1 MVLWFNMRVDYP
13 YLHIGRAGDIQDA
26 GDRKLYRFLE
36 ILPGLSAWLTLV
48 LIVILSFLAPF
59 FMALFIIAFD
69 VYWLLKTVYLS
80 LHLRVAY
87 NRLRINSKINWLER
101 LSQLSIINY
110 QLSGLRSWQDI
121 YHIIFLPLYKES
133 YEIVSTSLE
142 GLLKTNYPKSKMVVV
157 LCWEE
162 RGGDETRQVV
172 EAVERKYKN
181 EFLEFLSVA
190 HPVGLSDEIPG
201 KGSNTAYAAQDV

>member
-1 MVLWFNMRVDYP
+1 MYQ

-26 GDRKLYRFLE
+26 GDRKLYHFLE
-36 ILPGLSAWLTLV
+36 ILPGLSAWLTLI
-48 LIVILSFLAPF
+48 LIVVLSFLTPF
-59 FMALFIIAFD
+59 YMALFIIAFD

-142 GLLKTNYPKSKMVVV
+142 GLLKTNYPKSKMAVV

-162 RGGDETRQVV
+162 RGGDETRQV
-172 EAVERKYKN
+172 
-181 EFLEFLSVA
+181 
-190 HPVGLSDEIPG
+190 
-201 KGSNTAYAAQDV
+201 

>member
-1 MVLWFNMRVDYP
+1 MYQ

-26 GDRKLYRFLE
+26 GDRKLYHFLE
-36 ILPGLSAWLTLV
+36 ILQGLSAWLTLI
-48 LIVILSFLAPF
+48 LIVVLSFLTPF
-59 FMALFIIAFD
+59 YMALFIIAFD

-87 NRLRINSKINWLER
+87 NRLRENSKVNWLER
-101 LSQLSIINY
+101 LNQLPTTDY
-110 QLSGLRSWQDI
+110 QLHTIKSWNDI

-133 YEIVSTSLE
+133 YEIVSASLG

-162 RGGDETRQVV
+162 RGGDQTREVAETIEKR
-172 EAVERKYKN
+172 YKN
-181 EFLEFLSVA
+181 EFLEFMSVM
-190 HPVGLSDEIPG
+190 HPSGLPNEMPG
-201 KGSNTAYAAQDV
+201 KGSNTAYAARIVKET

>member
-69 VYWLLKTVYLS
+69 IYWLIKTVYLS

-87 NRLRINSKINWLER
+87 NKLRENSKISWLDKLNTLPPSSYQILNTIYK
-101 LSQLSIINY
+101 LS
-110 QLSGLRSWQDI
+110 
-121 YHIIFLPLYKES
+121 
-133 YEIVSTSLE
+133 
-142 GLLKTNYPKSKMVVV
+142 
-157 LCWEE
+157 
-162 RGGDETRQVV
+162 
-172 EAVERKYKN
+172 
-181 EFLEFLSVA
+181 
-190 HPVGLSDEIPG
+190 PG
-201 KGSNTAYAAQDV
+201 KTFIRLFSCPSIKRATKLFRRH